1 MCTVAVRCVSK
12 RLARPRCVPLPPR
25 GSGGAS
31 KPVGVSSAPG
41 CLHASAQRGTGRR
54 TGCLMACLMGQAP
67 PWLATLP
74 CLAWKALPMKYVWDD
89 SMPRNPHDPMLQA
102 RLERCPLAPALGTGC
117 TEAFPARHLP
127 ILPDGSLASAPGPA
141 GGAAARATARPARR
155 PGRPPPARPPAA
167 AARAPAAPARAAP
180 PPRQLRVLFSMT
192 ARRHAADA
200 PRAASARV
208 ALYSMTAWR
217 HGGVHQTRTR
227 GAEHGSMAARAQVGP
242 RRLGRA
248 LHAAQ

>member
-1 MCTVAVRCVSK
+1 VRCCHALRQQASGAASLRAAAPARKGGRQQTGGRVLCAGLAPCIGTAWNRSPH
-12 RLARPRCVPLPPR
+12 RLPHGLP
-25 GSGGAS
+25 
-31 KPVGVSSAPG
+31 
-41 CLHASAQRGTGRR
+41 
-54 TGCLMACLMGQAP
+54 MEQAP

-74 CLAWKALPMKYVWDD
+74 CLAWKALPMKYVCDD

-102 RLERCPLAPALGTGC
+102 RLERCPLAPALGTGF

-192 ARRHAADA
+192 ARRHAAEA

-208 ALYSMTAWR
+208 ALDSMTAWR
-217 HGGVHQTRTR
+217 PGGVHQTCTR
-227 GAEHGSMAARAQVGP
+227 GAEHGSMAARAQGRP